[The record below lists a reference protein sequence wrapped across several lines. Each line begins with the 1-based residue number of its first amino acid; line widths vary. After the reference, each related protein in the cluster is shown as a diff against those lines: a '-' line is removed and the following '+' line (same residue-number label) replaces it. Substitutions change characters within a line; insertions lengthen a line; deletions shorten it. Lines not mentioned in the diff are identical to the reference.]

1 MFDLFGLDVRRS
13 FFSLVWLL
21 VILHQLT
28 VVEVVAVMLMVVVL
42 VLVY

>member
-1 MFDLFGLDVRRS
+1 MFYLFELDVRA

-28 VVEVVAVMLMVVVL
+28 VVAVVAVMLMVVVL